1 MREQA
6 FSKRFVEFAR
16 GPRIAKANAMSAS
29 LKLSVGRTVLDVA
42 DASRFA
48 FEQFLDLDPHDKL
61 TLTSWLVG
69 PYRRAM
75 ADVPRRT
82 RTLGHGE
89 VEPYELSTIVSDAQ
103 TLLAQAIDAAGKP
116 GAEPLLAM
124 LPATGIEVIPV
135 VDSYGAH
142 GFAPM
147 DVGHTKLG
155 ARVLSLLVADYLTR
169 PEDYFAAPEIE
180 STRRRSSFRMRAVG

>member
-1 MREQA
+1 
-6 FSKRFVEFAR
+6 
-16 GPRIAKANAMSAS
+16 MSPS
-29 LKLSVGRTVLDVA
+29 LKLPVGRTVLDVA

-61 TLTSWLVG
+61 GLTRWLIG

-75 ADVPRRT
+75 ADVPKRT
-82 RTLGHGE
+82 RTLAHGE
-89 VEPYELSTIVSDAQ
+89 VEPFELSTIVSDAQ
-103 TLLAQAIDAAGKP
+103 TVLAQAIDAAGKP

-124 LPATGIEVIPV
+124 LPATGIEVVPV
-135 VDSYGAH
+135 LDNYGGR

-147 DVGHTKLG
+147 DIGHTKLG

-169 PEDYFAAPEIE
+169 PEDYFATPEIA